1 MVNKT
6 KILVSLLTGVA
17 LLASA
22 LPSGVAA
29 KGPANV
35 AATVHNFSST
45 ARDSTGGPSQFRSNQ
60 TEICVFCHTPHGG
73 SLTGPLWNR
82 TNPTSPWQHYDS
94 QTLGSYLGNL
104 ANNRPVSDES
114 LLCMSCHDG
123 SIAVNHLINAPNAGP
138 SPVKSLGGDDMEIGL
153 GFVVGSRI
161 GGSPGNEMGVGDLRD
176 DHPISFSY
184 DDVWNSADYQGT
196 GAKVGKL
203 HPVAFAESPPF
214 SPGEGVRFFN
224 RPMNGLGGN
233 RVECSTCHDPHVEY
247 GSYAGV
253 NMDYAP
259 FLIMKNAGSNLCLA
273 CHNK

>member
-1 MVNKT
+1 MVNKS
-6 KILVSLLTGVA
+6 KILVSLLAGIS

-29 KGPANV
+29 KGTANV
-35 AATVHNFSST
+35 VATVHNFSST
-45 ARDSTGGPSQFRSNQ
+45 AVDGFGAPSPFRSNQ

-82 TNPTSPWQHYDS
+82 NNPTTTWNHYDS
-94 QTLGSYLGNL
+94 QTLGSYLGGL
-104 ANNRPVSDES
+104 ATNRAISDES

-123 SIAVNHLINAPNAGP
+123 SIAVNHLINSPNAGP

-153 GFVVGSRI
+153 GFVVGARI
-161 GGSPGNEMGVGDLRD
+161 GGSPGNELGTGDLTD

-184 DDVWNSADYQGT
+184 DDVLTSAEYSGG
-196 GAKVGKL
+196 GAKVGQL
-203 HPVAFAESPPF
+203 RDVATASTYA
-214 SPGEGVRFFN
+214 GEGVRFFN
-224 RPMNGLGGN
+224 KPMGTLGGN

-247 GSYAGV
+247 DYAS
-253 NMDYAP
+253 NTDYAP
-259 FLIMKNAGSNLCLA
+259 FLIMPNTGSNLCLA